1 MSVTLQTKTF
11 LQESAQRR
19 EQLKRQQLMKSKRD
33 SDTKHKKDTRQ
44 YIQIGKLVCKYFPLL
59 LDCKPSVQEELS
71 PEFAF
76 LESILK
82 LHQSNPDLMRRLRDA
97 FERQNL

>member
-11 LQESAQRR
+11 LQESAQRT

-33 SDTKHKKDTRQ
+33 SDAKHKKDTRQ

-59 LDCKPSVQEELS
+59 LDCQPSVQEELS
-71 PEFAF
+71 PEVAF

>member
-1 MSVTLQTKTF
+1 MCIILQRNNF
-11 LQESAQRR
+11 LQESAQRT

-33 SDTKHKKDTRQ
+33 SDAKHKRDTRQ
-44 YIQIGKLVCKYFPLL
+44 YIQIGKLVCKYFPSL
-59 LDCKPSVQEELS
+59 LDVQPSAQEELS

-76 LESILK
+76 LEFILK